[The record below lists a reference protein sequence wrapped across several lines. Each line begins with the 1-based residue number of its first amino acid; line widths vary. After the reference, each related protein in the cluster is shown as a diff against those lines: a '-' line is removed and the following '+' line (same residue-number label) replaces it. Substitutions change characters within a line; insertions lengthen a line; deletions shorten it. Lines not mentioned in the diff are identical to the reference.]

1 MRTPRHRFRYF
12 TGLLAVTLVLAACGG
27 GDDDTADTTDAA
39 TTTESTEAPTTT
51 RKATTTTEEASTTTA
66 VPKPVSPLTGLE
78 PFDATTLE
86 RPALVV
92 KIDNHPVA
100 RPQTG
105 LNQADLVYEENV
117 ENLTRFAAVFQSADS
132 DPVGPIRSGRTQDI
146 DLLGSLNR
154 PLFAWSG
161 GNGRVTAA
169 VRASDLID
177 VGASRNYEAGGYFR
191 SERPGPHDLY
201 ASTPKLFALAPD
213 DATAPPSQFTYR
225 PLGEDSDQ
233 GEPADGVHLSMDGV
247 KVQWLWSDDD
257 GLYRRWQDGKEH
269 MTLPDEQ
276 VTSANVV
283 VLYVDYR
290 RSAADAGSPEAVTIG
305 EGEAWVFT
313 DGRWVAGT
321 WSRPDRLATFTLTD
335 ADGEVI
341 ELTPGRTWVELART
355 GEGAVIP
362 EGADPSSVPYP

>member
-1 MRTPRHRFRYF
+1 MRTNRHHPRLFA
-12 TGLLAVTLVLAACGG
+12 GLLATTLVLGACGG
-27 GDDDTADTTDAA
+27 GNDGADTTGVA
-39 TTTESTEAPTTT
+39 TTTTASTSAPSTTG
-51 RKATTTTEEASTTTA
+51 KATTTTHEATTTSE
-66 VPKPVSPLTGLE
+66 VPKPVAPLTGLE
-78 PFDATTLE
+78 PFDPTTLV

-92 KIDNHPVA
+92 KTDNHSEA

-117 ENLTRFAAVFQSADS
+117 EHLTRFAVVFQSADS

-169 VRASDLID
+169 IRASDLID
-177 VGASRNYEAGGYFR
+177 VGASRNYQAGGYFR

-201 ASTPKLFALAPD
+201 SATPRLFALAPA
-213 DATAPPSQFTYR
+213 DAVAPPPQFTYR
-225 PLGEDSDQ
+225 PLGEDSTQ
-233 GEPADGVHLSMDGV
+233 GEPADGVRLSMDGV
-247 KVQWLWSDDD
+247 KVQWLRSADD

-269 MTLPDEQ
+269 VTLPEEQ

-305 EGEAWVFT
+305 EGDTWVFT
-313 DGRWVAGT
+313 DGRWVAGR
-321 WSRPDRLATFTLTD
+321 WSRPDRLAPFTLTA
-335 ADGEVI
+335 ADGATI
-341 ELTPGRTWVELART
+341 ALTPGRTWVELART
-355 GEGAVIP
+355 GTAAVIP
-362 EGADPSSVPYP
+362 PGADPNSVPYP

>member
-1 MRTPRHRFRYF
+1 VSF
-12 TGLLAVTLVLAACGG
+12 VLVACGG
-27 GDDDTADTTDAA
+27 GDDDSADTTAA
-39 TTTESTEAPTTT
+39 ATTTTESTEAPTTT

-78 PFDATTLE
+78 PFDPTTLD

-105 LNQADLVYEENV
+105 LNQADLVFEENV
-117 ENLTRFAAVFQSADS
+117 ENLTRFAVVFQSADS

-177 VGASRNYEAGGYFR
+177 VGASRNYQAGGYFR

-201 ASTPKLFALAPD
+201 ATTPRLFALAPA
-213 DATAPPSQFTYR
+213 DAAAPPPQFTYR
-225 PLGEDSDQ
+225 PLGEDSSQ
-233 GEPADGVHLSMDGV
+233 GEPADGVRLSMDGV
-247 KVQWLWSDDD
+247 KVQWLWSADDE
-257 GLYRRWQDGKEH
+257 LYLRWQDGKEH
-269 MTLPDEQ
+269 ITLPEEQ
-276 VTSANVV
+276 VTSANIV

-290 RSAADAGSPEAVTIG
+290 RSAADAGSPEAVTVG

-313 DGRWVAGT
+313 DGRWVPGRWT
-321 WSRPDRLATFTLTD
+321 RPDRLVPFTLTA

-341 ELTPGRTWVELART
+341 ELTPGRTWVELAGK

-362 EGADPSSVPYP
+362 QGADPNSVPYP